1 MNRGPLWKQR
11 KKPAF
16 LDQQQ
21 WQQWGWGWG
30 KKEKA
35 MNKAQKAATGKQAAL
50 AHSWVQVSLFP
61 NVFFFSFSSPQIL
74 KTHTRK
80 LEADRVKHE
89 VHGEN
94 IKQPGIKGFQLQQK

>member
-1 MNRGPLWKQR
+1 
-11 KKPAF
+11 
-16 LDQQQ
+16 
-21 WQQWGWGWG
+21 
-30 KKEKA
+30 

-50 AHSWVQVSLFP
+50 AHSFSLISS
-61 NVFFFSFSSPQIL
+61 FFSFSSPQIL

-94 IKQPGIKGFQLQQK
+94 IKQPGIKGFLSTSTKVNPSQSRKENSF